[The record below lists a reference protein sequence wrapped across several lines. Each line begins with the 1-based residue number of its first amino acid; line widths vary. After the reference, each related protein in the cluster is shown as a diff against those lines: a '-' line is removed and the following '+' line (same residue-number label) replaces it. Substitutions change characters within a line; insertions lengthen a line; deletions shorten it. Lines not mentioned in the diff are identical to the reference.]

1 MMHFLFCS
9 GLSWGL
15 LPRSVTSL
23 RSAGVGL
30 LLIVGG
36 TGTPEPVL
44 AAISSPACY
53 FTGNQLNLGNY
64 SGSVATDSG
73 HTLGFSCAV
82 GFSWDEADPRATF
95 RLCLYMGE
103 DPGTQA
109 GYLPLRY
116 LKNNNVTGTGQVY
129 LAYNLYADRSHSQVL
144 MPEGTGTPLVVDF
157 TLTGEK
163 GSTYVS
169 GSGSIPVYARIPG
182 GQGALPAGAY
192 YSYNPNF
199 TLRYQAVSGGV
210 PPASCDGGSST
221 YASGNIQI
229 TTEVADSCSLS
240 VVGVNFGTINEIGP
254 LRSEKVAEGRLAVQ
268 CSQGKPYTVYLG
280 SGNNPGEG
288 GSRQMANGD
297 ARLPYQLYQNAAH
310 TLIWNETGGILQTGG
325 SGGVSLMGSGS
336 EQTLPV
342 YGRIQAGT
350 TVPGT
355 VGAYTDTVTVTVS
368 Y

>member
-53 FTGNQLNLGNY
+53 FTGNQLNLWNY

-129 LAYNLYADRSHSQVL
+129 LAYNLYADRSH
-144 MPEGTGTPLVVDF
+144 
-157 TLTGEK
+157 
-163 GSTYVS
+163 
-169 GSGSIPVYARIPG
+169 
-182 GQGALPAGAY
+182 
-192 YSYNPNF
+192 
-199 TLRYQAVSGGV
+199 
-210 PPASCDGGSST
+210 
-221 YASGNIQI
+221 
-229 TTEVADSCSLS
+229 CS
-240 VVGVNFGTINEIGP
+240 
-254 LRSEKVAEGRLAVQ
+254 
-268 CSQGKPYTVYLG
+268 
-280 SGNNPGEG
+280 
-288 GSRQMANGD
+288 
-297 ARLPYQLYQNAAH
+297 
-310 TLIWNETGGILQTGG
+310 
-325 SGGVSLMGSGS
+325 
-336 EQTLPV
+336 
-342 YGRIQAGT
+342 
-350 TVPGT
+350 GT
-355 VGAYTDTVTVTVS
+355 VNLAT
-368 Y
+368 